1 MSEPAI
7 ELQGVSRAFG
17 ALTAVDGM
25 DLSVPSGSIFGLIG
39 PNGAGKTTTIRMIVG
54 HLHPGAGS
62 VRVLGED
69 PWRHDE
75 ETRRRVAYVSENMAL
90 PGWMTPRAACG
101 FCAPLYPGWDA
112 ALADALLRQ
121 FRLEEAGAFATL
133 SKGQKRTACIVL
145 ALAQR
150 PDLLVMDEPASGLD
164 ASVRRDFLERLLDAA
179 CEDGH
184 TVLLSSHIITDLER
198 VVDRVGIIC
207 GGRMRL
213 AGELDALKASAR
225 KLHLPGRVD
234 AGALGEAFGVLRC
247 ESTDSSTEAVVT
259 GYSEEKLRVLC
270 DAPGLRRGRPRLRAE
285 PGRPVRRTDA
295 LREEQR
301 EVIGHVASHLEDR
314 AAQERPHLRGDARH
328 RRALR
333 ADATGA
339 VGL

>member
-1 MSEPAI
+1 MNEPAI
-7 ELQGVSRAFG
+7 ELKGVSRAFG

-25 DLSVPSGSIFGLIG
+25 DLSVPTGSIFGLIG

-75 ETRRRVAYVSENMAL
+75 EVRRRIAYVSENMAL

-101 FCAPLYPGWDA
+101 FCAPLYPRWDA

-121 FRLEEAGAFATL
+121 FHLEAAGAFATL
-133 SKGQKRTACIVL
+133 SKGQKRHGLHRARPG
-145 ALAQR
+145 AAAGPAGDGRAGQR
-150 PDLLVMDEPASGLD
+150 PGRQRAAGLPGAPARRRLRGRPHRAALL
-164 ASVRRDFLERLLDAA
+164 
-179 CEDGH
+179 
-184 TVLLSSHIITDLER
+184 HIITDLER

-213 AGELDALKASAR
+213 AGELDALKGSAR

-234 AGALGEAFGVLRC
+234 AGALGEAFEVLRC

-259 GYSEEKLRVLC
+259 GYSEGKLRALCEKLGCAAGAR
-270 DAPGLRRGRPRLRAE
+270 DYGLN
-285 PGRPVRRTDA
+285 
-295 LREEQR
+295 
-301 EVIGHVASHLEDR
+301 LEDLFVELTR
-314 AAQERPHLRGDARH
+314 SEKNNARS
-328 RRALR
+328 
-333 ADATGA
+333 
-339 VGL
+339 